1 MNSFRTLRPLRIAAF
16 GILPLLAATPPAA
29 AEGEATFF
37 IGGLL
42 GGDLNALQQGDVI
55 SSFQDGAIYGGR
67 VGWFGYP
74 FAVEGSFGYS
84 PSGLS
89 AVVED
94 DLLEIDTRVMYLD
107 ANALVIILPW
117 AVSPFVTGGAGLQS
131 FDFGGDVD
139 SLGLT
144 DVRLATVNKLGFNF
158 GGGLKGNIGRVTLR
172 ADVRDHVTKFQE
184 SDFGLAGAI
193 AQLLGI
199 QFEETVHNVEV
210 SFGVGIRF

>member
-1 MNSFRTLRPLRIAAF
+1 MKTWCTIERASIAA
-16 GILPLLAATPPAA
+16 LALTTVLAATPAVA
-29 AEGEATFF
+29 GEGEATFF

-42 GGDLNALQQGDVI
+42 GGDINALEQGDVV
-55 SSFQDGAIYGGR
+55 SSFQNGAIYGGR
-67 VGWFGYP
+67 AGWFGYP

-94 DLLEIDTRVMYLD
+94 ELLEVDTRVMYLD
-107 ANALVIILPW
+107 ANALLIILPY

-131 FDFGGDVD
+131 FNFHGEVRP
-139 SLGLT
+139 LGT
-144 DVRLATVNKLGFNF
+144 DVNLATVNKFGFNF
-158 GGGLKGNIGRVTLR
+158 GGGVKGNIGRVTIR
-172 ADVRDHVTKFQE
+172 ADIRDHLTKFQE
-184 SDFGLAGAI
+184 TDFGIAGEVAEF
-193 AQLLGI
+193 LGI